1 MLACCQNFPPK
12 QRLKQVSVKE
22 SWSAGLCAFATLRPA
37 GPVDAAEAQE
47 GAQLLSVAHQRD
59 VRDVVLAALEQG
71 LVDPSF
77 SCAPRPSKCRQCG
90 RNDASLLRGVCVCVS
105 VLSRDVI
112 LERLAE
118 ALHAQ
123 HALLGHG
130 MPQLGKPWLRGAGL
144 RTCRERAGTPH
155 SSQSIQRGHLFVHL
169 KVDLTDVGEKAQQ
182 HGVGSRQRGPKVK
195 CICCFR
201 LGRQQEQSQACDTLG
216 SHCLRPC

>member
-77 SCAPRPSKCRQCG
+77 FVRPPAKQMQ
-90 RNDASLLRGVCVCVS
+90 AVRGVMMLSFAYVVCVCVC
-105 VLSRDVI
+105 LC
-112 LERLAE
+112 
-118 ALHAQ
+118 AL
-123 HALLGHG
+123 
-130 MPQLGKPWLRGAGL
+130 
-144 RTCRERAGTPH
+144 
-155 SSQSIQRGHLFVHL
+155 
-169 KVDLTDVGEKAQQ
+169 
-182 HGVGSRQRGPKVK
+182 
-195 CICCFR
+195 
-201 LGRQQEQSQACDTLG
+201 
-216 SHCLRPC
+216 